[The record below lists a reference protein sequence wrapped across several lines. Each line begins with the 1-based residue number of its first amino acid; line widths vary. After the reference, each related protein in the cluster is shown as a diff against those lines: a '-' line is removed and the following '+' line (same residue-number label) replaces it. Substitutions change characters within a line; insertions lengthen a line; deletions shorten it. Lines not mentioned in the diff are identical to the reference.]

1 MRGQLTGT
9 ISTVENPFIW
19 ADFFGIMGGQINER
33 YFDHHQE
40 VRYGG
45 VEVLFGITY

>member
-1 MRGQLTGT
+1 M
-9 ISTVENPFIW
+9 I
-19 ADFFGIMGGQINER
+19 GGSLNER
-33 YFDHHQE
+33 YFDPHQE